1 MIHTNALKSAIVLI
15 VAGALAAAALIAFN
29 LSTSNAQAPANPVSS
44 LQQLQQYRDQLISQP
59 LRPDP
64 GLIQNMLS
72 NKLTGILGGDLSDYQ
87 RNILSDGTITLAE
100 YRQAE
105 SDWRACMNSYCLNMP
120 PMQLDIFA
128 QYNVEYSTPGNM
140 QDVMLAAK
148 AKCDLEYTSAVSMAW
163 SSATAPLQA
172 KIGQTE
178 RAAAGECLSAEGYS
192 PKDVDPSGPNT
203 PVNQAYAMCTQS
215 VLNSLGTSTFLA
227 AGGGGN

>member
-1 MIHTNALKSAIVLI
+1 MVRANALKSALI
-15 VAGALAAAALIAFN
+15 IILAGAIAASALVAFN
-29 LSTSNAQAPANPVSS
+29 LSTGTAETPPPES
-44 LQQLQQYRDQLISQP
+44 LQQLEQYRDQLISQP
-59 LRPDP
+59 LHPDP
-64 GLIQNMLS
+64 GLVQNMLS

-87 RNILSDGTITLAE
+87 RNILSDGTITFAE

-105 SDWRACMNSYCLNMP
+105 SDWRTCMNSYGLNLP

-128 QYNVEYSTPGNM
+128 EYNVSYSTPGNM
-140 QDVMLAAK
+140 YETAMAAK
-148 AKCDLEYTSAVSMAW
+148 VKCDLEYTSAVSMAW
-163 SSATAPLQA
+163 SSATAPLQL

-227 AGGGGN
+227 AGGQGN